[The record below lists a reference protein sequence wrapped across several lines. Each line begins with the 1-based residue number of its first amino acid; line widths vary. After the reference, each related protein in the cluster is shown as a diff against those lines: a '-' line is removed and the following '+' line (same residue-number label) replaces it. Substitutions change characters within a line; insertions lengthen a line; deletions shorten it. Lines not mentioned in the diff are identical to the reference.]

1 MTAAEVVTA
10 TTAQSGKSA
19 PNSKE
24 ASPVKVKTSSEVQEE
39 AKTHLATGKRH
50 LLVSDVPAA
59 VTSLA
64 QSCELLSTQFGE
76 TAKECAESYYYYGK
90 ALLELSRLESGV
102 LGNALDGVPE
112 EGDEANTSQ
121 VEDPAKMTD
130 DEKKEVEE
138 KVDEANT
145 SQVEDP
151 AKMTD
156 DEKKEVEEKV
166 GEALEENFQESLQ
179 KKEEKSKESKE
190 GEGKSEADKAGES
203 KSEESKEGDAGTE
216 DEGMEEGDDS
226 EAEESNGEDMDA
238 EKSTTEG
245 ADNTEGDSEK
255 KDEEEEPSNL
265 QLAWEMLELAKMV
278 YTKQAEESAVDTK
291 AEIEEKLC
299 STMLALGEV
308 SLENENYKQAVED
321 IRMCLKKQEILPKD
335 SRVVAETHYQLGVA
349 LGFNSEFEEAVESL
363 NSAIKI
369 IKERIN
375 KIKKGIKSPKK
386 SPTKDE
392 KKEVTELEALI
403 PEIEEKITDTQDMK
417 KEAEAKTK
425 DGNEGLTSSSG
436 DKTESKNVTSIAVK
450 RKADDQAT
458 ASKKVV
464 ADKEKTAAAS

>member
-138 KVDEANT
+138 KV
-145 SQVEDP
+145 
-151 AKMTD
+151 
-156 DEKKEVEEKV
+156 

-190 GEGKSEADKAGES
+190 GESKSEESKTGES
-203 KSEESKEGDAGTE
+203 KSEESKEGDAGTSEGSKDNDVETTE

>member
-1 MTAAEVVTA
+1 MGVSSHLLYSALIKNQSSNLIIMTAAEVVTA

-24 ASPVKVKTSSEVQEE
+24 ASPVKVKTSIEVQEE
-39 AKTHLATGKRH
+39 AKTFLATGKRH

-138 KVDEANT
+138 KV
-145 SQVEDP
+145 
-151 AKMTD
+151 
-156 DEKKEVEEKV
+156 

-179 KKEEKSKESKE
+179 KKVEKASKGSK
-190 GEGKSEADKAGES
+190 DKEV
-203 KSEESKEGDAGTE
+203 ETTE

-245 ADNTEGDSEK
+245 ADNSEGDSEK

-265 QLAWEMLELAKMV
+265 QLAWEMLEL
-278 YTKQAEESAVDTK
+278 
-291 AEIEEKLC
+291 
-299 STMLALGEV
+299 
-308 SLENENYKQAVED
+308 
-321 IRMCLKKQEILPKD
+321 
-335 SRVVAETHYQLGVA
+335 
-349 LGFNSEFEEAVESL
+349 
-363 NSAIKI
+363 
-369 IKERIN
+369 
-375 KIKKGIKSPKK
+375 
-386 SPTKDE
+386 
-392 KKEVTELEALI
+392 
-403 PEIEEKITDTQDMK
+403 
-417 KEAEAKTK
+417 
-425 DGNEGLTSSSG
+425 
-436 DKTESKNVTSIAVK
+436 
-450 RKADDQAT
+450 
-458 ASKKVV
+458 
-464 ADKEKTAAAS
+464 

>member
-24 ASPVKVKTSSEVQEE
+24 ASPVKVKTSIEVQEE

-64 QSCELLSTQFGE
+64 LSCELLSTQFGE

-138 KVDEANT
+138 KV
-145 SQVEDP
+145 
-151 AKMTD
+151 
-156 DEKKEVEEKV
+156 

-179 KKEEKSKESKE
+179 KKEEKEKSEESTE
-190 GEGKSEADKAGES
+190 GEA
-203 KSEESKEGDAGTE
+203 KSEESKVGDAGTSEGSKNKEVETTE

>member
-138 KVDEANT
+138 KV
-145 SQVEDP
+145 
-151 AKMTD
+151 
-156 DEKKEVEEKV
+156 

-190 GEGKSEADKAGES
+190 GEGKSEESKAGES
-203 KSEESKEGDAGTE
+203 KSEESKEGGAGTSEGSKDKEVETTE

-238 EKSTTEG
+238 EKST
-245 ADNTEGDSEK
+245 TEGDSEK

>member
-138 KVDEANT
+138 KV
-145 SQVEDP
+145 
-151 AKMTD
+151 
-156 DEKKEVEEKV
+156 

-179 KKEEKSKESKE
+179 KKVEKESEESKE
-190 GEGKSEADKAGES
+190 GEGKAV
-203 KSEESKEGDAGTE
+203 ESKESKDGDAGTSKGSKDKEVETTE